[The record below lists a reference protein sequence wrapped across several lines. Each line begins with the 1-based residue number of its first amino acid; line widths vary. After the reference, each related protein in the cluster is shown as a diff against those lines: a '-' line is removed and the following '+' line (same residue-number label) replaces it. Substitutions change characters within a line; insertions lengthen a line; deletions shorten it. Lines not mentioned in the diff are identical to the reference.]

1 MKMNK
6 EDFISLIC
14 LLLIFF
20 LIGVLVGGYLCK
32 KNISN
37 DEYNNQCSCICCG
50 GSGNE

>member
-14 LLLIFF
+14 LLLVFF
-20 LIGVLVGGYLCK
+20 LIGVLVGGYWFK
-32 KNISN
+32 KNMSN
-37 DEYNNQCSCICCG
+37 DESSNQCSCRYCG